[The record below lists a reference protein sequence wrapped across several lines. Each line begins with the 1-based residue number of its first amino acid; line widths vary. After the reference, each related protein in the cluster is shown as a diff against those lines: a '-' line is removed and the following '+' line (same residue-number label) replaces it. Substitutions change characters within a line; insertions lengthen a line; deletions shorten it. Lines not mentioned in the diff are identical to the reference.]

1 MRDLPNEPMSP
12 TDFME
17 SWLPES
23 FNDGDLEDLLAK
35 ATGSLG
41 ISLVGEGGGEWLI
54 TLADGGAS
62 VSSGSRDGALFS
74 IIQSVADWHGALW
87 EGRGGAI
94 GKQAAKLFQ
103 PGSQRD
109 WKPGEIGGPPTPEAL
124 EEIGKL
130 DGLIRFQVTGGEGG
144 DWCVDFKLGPGPVPD
159 EPTTILEMAAEDSE
173 AMDRGDLD
181 PMEAFMGGKM
191 LVTGDMA
198 LVMQVQ
204 AIQMQAAQGAL

>member
-1 MRDLPNEPMSP
+1 MRELPSQPLPPAE
-12 TDFME
+12 FME
-17 SWLPES
+17 QWLPES
-23 FNDGDLEDLLAK
+23 FNDDDLGELLDTAN
-35 ATGSLG
+35 GSLG
-41 ISLVGEGGGEWLI
+41 IALAGEGGGEWLI
-54 TLADGGAS
+54 TLGGGSAS
-62 VSSGSRDGALFS
+62 ITAEPRESALFS
-74 IIQSVADWHGALW
+74 ILQSVEDWRGALW

-103 PGSQRD
+103 PGSQRE
-109 WKPGEIGGPPTPEAL
+109 WQPGEIGGPPTPEAL

-130 DGLIRFQVTGGEGG
+130 DGLIRFQVTGGAGG

-159 EPTTILEMAAEDSE
+159 EPTTVLEMAAEDSE
-173 AMDRGDLD
+173 AMDRGELD